1 MKVLLINYE
10 FPPLGSGAANA
21 TRHVA
26 REMQRRGHAVTVLTS
41 GFRGLPKRE
50 TLDGVEVRR
59 LRVPRRRPDR
69 CPPGELLA
77 FALAAI
83 PAALRLAAE
92 RRPDVCLAFF
102 GFPCGP
108 AAWALKRLRGV
119 PYCVSLR
126 NADVPRPGVQEN
138 RLLQRPLRWLV
149 RRVWRE
155 ADVVSAVSEGLAEAA
170 SRLAPGLSCRV
181 VPNGVDTSLFSPAP
195 ERNAR
200 TEGPVR
206 LLYVGRLRRF
216 KGLLELLDAV
226 AEVIHTRGI
235 PCRLDIAGSGPM
247 ERLLRRRVAERALRR
262 HVRFL
267 GRVSHETMPELYRA
281 ADLFVFPSHAE
292 GMSNALLE
300 AMASGLAVVA
310 TAVEGSREL
319 IRDGVEGLLVP
330 PGDTRRLEEAIAL
343 LAADPSR
350 RRTFGRNAR
359 KRVEALSWPAV
370 AEMYQELLE
379 PLAQ

>member
-26 REMQRRGHAVTVLTS
+26 REMLRRRHAVTVLTS
-41 GFRGLPKRE
+41 GFRGLPPHE

-59 LRVPRRRPDR
+59 IRVPRRRPDR

-83 PAALRLAAE
+83 AAALRLAAE

-126 NADVPRPGVQEN
+126 NADVPRPAVQEN
-138 RLLQRPLRWLV
+138 RLLQVPLRWLV
-149 RRVWRE
+149 RRIWRE
-155 ADVVSAVSEGLAEAA
+155 ADVVTAVSEGLAEAA
-170 SRLAPGLSCRV
+170 SHLAPGLTCRV

-195 ERNAR
+195 ERKEHR
-200 TEGPVR
+200 EGPIH

-226 AEVIHTRGI
+226 AEVIHARGI
-235 PCRLDIAGSGPM
+235 RCRLDIAGTGPI
-247 ERLLRRRVAERALRR
+247 ERRLRRRVAERSLRP

-267 GRVSHETMPELYRA
+267 GRVNHEAMPEIYWA
-281 ADLFVFPSHAE
+281 ADIFVFPSHAE

-310 TAVEGSREL
+310 TPVEGSREL

-330 PGDTRRLEEAIAL
+330 PGDTRRLEEAIAS
-343 LAADPSR
+343 LAAAPCR
-350 RRTFGRNAR
+350 RIALGRNAR
-359 KRVEALSWPAV
+359 KRVESLSWPAV
-370 AEMYQELLE
+370 AEMYLELLE
-379 PLAQ
+379 PLAG